1 MIDVERLAL
10 KECLMNL
17 TVVDLK
23 RLVGLRRLHSIH
35 PDFPIIKDLMM
46 YSPRLN
52 KVFHIGITDI
62 PQDVIDDVKS
72 EIFGY

>member
-1 MIDVERLAL
+1 MMDVERLVL
-10 KECLMNL
+10 KEYLMDL

-23 RLVGLRRLHSIH
+23 MLVGLRRLHSIH
-35 PDFPIIKDLMM
+35 PDFPIIEDLRI
-46 YSPRLN
+46 YNPRLN
-52 KVFHIGITDI
+52 KVFHIGIADI

>member
-1 MIDVERLAL
+1 MMDVERLAL

-23 RLVGLRRLHSIH
+23 RIA
-35 PDFPIIKDLMM
+35 
-46 YSPRLN
+46 
-52 KVFHIGITDI
+52 DI